1 MRRKWWLALLAAFIS
16 ICCLFTACN
25 VTENN
30 GESLSDSGTQ
40 SEESIDDSS
49 DNGTD
54 DSTDNGMGD
63 SSTQTP
69 CEHTGGSATC
79 TKRAVC
85 ELCEKEYGELAA
97 HEYKLLTYNGT
108 EHWYECVCGAVDES
122 TKQAHEGGSATCEAQ
137 AICSVCKQGYGKI
150 SDHDYAKVNYNKIR
164 HWYECECGVV
174 DESSKKLHTGG
185 SATCSKQAECSIC
198 EQPYGNFANHDYTE
212 YKYTETTF
220 WYECVCGE
228 KGEEQPR
235 MAIKDCVDFVV
246 DVEAGRDIRVLQL
259 TDVQTI
265 SCDQKRYADRVSA
278 NSAADIFT
286 GYQRYIGQ
294 VIERYD
300 PDFIIMTGD
309 NTYGEFDDY
318 GEQHLALIEFMDSF
332 EIPWA
337 PVFGNHDNES
347 NMGVDW
353 QCEQFEKSEY
363 CLFKQRE
370 LTGNGNYS
378 VGLTQGGEL
387 KRVFYMLDS
396 NGCGNMS
403 AISLANGHSKTTAGF
418 GDDQIEWYSKSM
430 EIVKGSYPDAQLS
443 MAFHIQ
449 IAIFEDAFRQYGYSA
464 STIRNNP
471 INLDTLDSAKANGDF
486 GYIGREPKG
495 PWDYGNTVWNTIK
508 KYGVDSVF
516 VGHEH
521 CNSASI
527 LYDGVR
533 LTYGQKS
540 STFDRYN
547 LMKADGTI
555 TNTSVTY
562 SGTPIMGGTFIQL
575 SQNDGSIVDAGLYL
589 YDHALGWEKPTVE
602 EEKITI
608 DNIPAGATVTEFDF
622 NGTDFDATVYTDGI
636 KDGRAKQMT
645 DTTSVP
651 AGFTGGVYSQTTND
665 LTCVGVKFDKEVNA
679 DRLMAVF
686 VKMYVSNYSITSGK
700 DPLLRIYNDSVN
712 SILNGQTYTGMGGE
726 YGKWVYVDILDLLK
740 GSSGIID
747 GGKLAP
753 FSLLYRFY
761 GAEAGTA
768 YFDSITVVSDGDMYA
783 FDEAPEDDGAIET
796 VHGGKYYAYKA
807 SDFDGVA
814 GMLGGNKTAFMAIDK
829 SSYSIQFSLTPAA
842 FAGQLWVYGYAS
854 ESSPT
859 SGIGVCL
866 TSSGVTIK
874 NGKGTVALNA
884 GQTYEIEVGF
894 VALFNGN
901 TVYTF
906 VKVNGTVVAWE
917 FIESYHKT
925 AGNIAIVSKNASDSF
940 TIA

>member
-1 MRRKWWLALLAAFIS
+1 
-16 ICCLFTACN
+16 
-25 VTENN
+25 
-30 GESLSDSGTQ
+30 
-40 SEESIDDSS
+40 
-49 DNGTD
+49 
-54 DSTDNGMGD
+54 
-63 SSTQTP
+63 
-69 CEHTGGSATC
+69 
-79 TKRAVC
+79 
-85 ELCEKEYGELAA
+85 
-97 HEYKLLTYNGT
+97 
-108 EHWYECVCGAVDES
+108 
-122 TKQAHEGGSATCEAQ
+122 
-137 AICSVCKQGYGKI
+137 
-150 SDHDYAKVNYNKIR
+150 
-164 HWYECECGVV
+164 
-174 DESSKKLHTGG
+174 
-185 SATCSKQAECSIC
+185 
-198 EQPYGNFANHDYTE
+198 
-212 YKYTETTF
+212 
-220 WYECVCGE
+220 
-228 KGEEQPR
+228 
-235 MAIKDCVDFVV
+235 
-246 DVEAGRDIRVLQL
+246 
-259 TDVQTI
+259 
-265 SCDQKRYADRVSA
+265 
-278 NSAADIFT
+278 
-286 GYQRYIGQ
+286 
-294 VIERYD
+294 
-300 PDFIIMTGD
+300 
-309 NTYGEFDDY
+309 
-318 GEQHLALIEFMDSF
+318 
-332 EIPWA
+332 
-337 PVFGNHDNES
+337 
-347 NMGVDW
+347 
-353 QCEQFEKSEY
+353 
-363 CLFKQRE
+363 
-370 LTGNGNYS
+370 
-378 VGLTQGGEL
+378 
-387 KRVFYMLDS
+387 
-396 NGCGNMS
+396 
-403 AISLANGHSKTTAGF
+403 
-418 GDDQIEWYSKSM
+418 
-430 EIVKGSYPDAQLS
+430 
-443 MAFHIQ
+443 
-449 IAIFEDAFRQYGYSA
+449 
-464 STIRNNP
+464 
-471 INLDTLDSAKANGDF
+471 
-486 GYIGREPKG
+486 
-495 PWDYGNTVWNTIK
+495 
-508 KYGVDSVF
+508 
-516 VGHEH
+516 
-521 CNSASI
+521 
-527 LYDGVR
+527 
-533 LTYGQKS
+533 
-540 STFDRYN
+540 
-547 LMKADGTI
+547 MKADGTI

-622 NGTDFDATVYTDGI
+622 NGTDFEATVYTDGI
-636 KDGRAKQMT
+636 KGGQAKLMT

-651 AGFTGGVYSQTTND
+651 AGFTDGVYSQTTKD

-753 FSLLYRFY
+753 FALLYRFY

-814 GMLGGNKTAFMAIDK
+814 GTLGGNKTAFMAIDK

-874 NGKGTVALNA
+874 NGKGTVALSA

-925 AGNIAIVSKNASDSF
+925 AGNIAIVSKNTSDSF